1 MQKYAIWG
9 ATGVF
14 VAGCAS
20 ALLFATHPWSHP
32 LISTAMTPTNTISPA
47 GKGTLSTPSGS
58 ELTKP
63 SQTHPTSSKSQPGT
77 KTSPSGAVSVGT
89 AHQNGAAAS
98 TSKSAKTQHGV
109 TASSHSK
116 GGTST
121 HNANP
126 AISGKTGS
134 ASGSSSGGASTPTVA
149 SQNPSTTPQN
159 PSASPQN
166 SSTPSQS
173 SSTHTGTPQL
183 TVSQIANPYVTL
195 LNALQTQ
202 YIGKLTAIYDQARAQ
217 YHAGQ
222 GTKTA
227 IEKAYY
233 PQISSLENQAQD
245 QVNGILFALR
255 AQLVAHNDPIQ
266 EMNVLRNAYNAA
278 VAQAIAKLKS

>member
-1 MQKYAIWG
+1 MQKNAIWG
-9 ATGVF
+9 AAGVF

-20 ALLFATHPWSHP
+20 VLLVTTHPWSHP
-32 LISTAMTPTNTISPA
+32 LISNAITPTNTISPA

-58 ELTKP
+58 EPTKP

-89 AHQNGAAAS
+89 AHQNGATAS
-98 TSKSAKTQHGV
+98 ASKSAKTQHVV
-109 TASSHSK
+109 TTSSHST
-116 GGTST
+116 GGTSP

-126 AISGKTGS
+126 AISGKAGS
-134 ASGSSSGGASTPTVA
+134 ASGISSGGTS
-149 SQNPSTTPQN
+149 NPSTTSQN
-159 PSASPQN
+159 PTTN
-166 SSTPSQS
+166 
-173 SSTHTGTPQL
+173 TGTPQL
-183 TVSQIANPYVTL
+183 TVSQIANPYVSQ
-195 LNALQTQ
+195 LNTLQTQ
-202 YIGKLTAIYDQARAQ
+202 YIGKLTTLYDQARAQ
-217 YHAGQ
+217 YHAGN
-222 GTKTA
+222 GTKSA

-266 EMNVLRNAYNAA
+266 EMNVLRNAYNTA